1 MYSKLLDFKD
11 GVSLIIFL
19 ELKESVYRENES
31 NKKLIKVSKID
42 RFFENNITIIYIT
55 NFVKIRANI
64 QHIINN
70 CKSAV

>member
-19 ELKESVYRENES
+19 ELKESVYGENES